1 MVTTCLYDDAHM
13 GAAKIAINY
22 SLDSAAK
29 IAINSSITAWILLQR
44 LTSIPQFHPA
54 FCCKDCHQFVNY
66 SLHSAA
72 KIAINYSLD
81 STAKIAINS
90 SIPPCIPPTTF
101 LLIPLI
107 LPGEEYDVASDIHD
121 HMETASIVK
130 MIAPDR

>member
-13 GAAKIAINY
+13 GAAKIAIN
-22 SLDSAAK
+22 
-29 IAINSSITAWILLQR
+29 SSITAWILLQR
-44 LTSIPQFHPA
+44 LPSITAWILLQRLPSIRQLQPG

-81 STAKIAINS
+81 SAAKIAINS

-121 HMETASIVK
+121 HIETASIVK